1 MKKNFLLNLLNPPAP
16 KELLPED
23 KIDSVYKKMRLK
35 VFLGA
40 FIGYAG
46 YYLVRKNLAIAIP
59 GMIQPVENG
68 GLGYNKLELGIA
80 LSAISIAYA
89 FSKFLMGALS
99 DRSDARK
106 FLVIGLILSAS
117 LMMSVGIFPFATS
130 SVAVIFMFMLIIGWL
145 GGMGWPPCGRVMVH
159 WFSHNERSFKM
170 SIWNTSHTFGSGLM
184 GNLTALG
191 AFLIGGFFIV
201 DIGNGVLV
209 EQTWRSVFVFPSAVA
224 LLIAGFCWW
233 ALRDTPQSCGLPPI
247 DQYRNDFPVKKE
259 LSSDKKIPAKELFI
273 KYIFKNKTL
282 WLIALAN
289 IFVYL
294 VRYGIGDWSP
304 TYCQESGLLTSA
316 QSKMAFALHNYAG
329 VPGTILCGLISA
341 KLFKGRCAPAN
352 FIYMLLVLVSI
363 FLYWKAAPVAS
374 FIAQTFSIDPVAATV
389 AVVYT
394 SLIAIGFFIYGPVA
408 LIGVQAINLVP
419 KNAAGTAA
427 GFVGLFGY
435 LIGDALLSKVL
446 IGAVADNVDL
456 GWNATFWIFIV
467 ASILAAF
474 FSATTWK
481 REKAACALN

>member
-1 MKKNFLLNLLNPPAP
+1 MNNLLKPPP
-16 KELLPED
+16 TKEMLSAE
-23 KIDSVYKKMRLK
+23 KIDRTYKRLRLQ
-35 VFLGA
+35 VFMGA

-46 YYLVRKNLAIAIP
+46 YYLVRKNLALAIP
-59 GMIQPVENG
+59 GMIQPEASG

-106 FLVIGLILSAS
+106 FLVIGLVLSS
-117 LMMSVGIFPFATS
+117 ILMMTVGIFPFATS
-130 SVAVIFMFMLIIGWL
+130 SVVIIFMFMLVIGWL
-145 GGMGWPPCGRVMVH
+145 AGMGWPPCGRVMVH

-184 GNLTALG
+184 GNLAAMGTVM
-191 AFLIGGFFIV
+191 IGGLFLV
-201 DIGNGVLV
+201 DLGGGVIV
-209 EQTWRSVFVFPSAVA
+209 EQSWRSVFVFPSAIA

-247 DQYRNDFPVKKE
+247 DQYRNDNSVSKE
-259 LSSDKKIPAKELFI
+259 MSSSTKIPLKELFI
-273 KYIFKNKTL
+273 KYIFKNKIL

-294 VRYGIGDWSP
+294 VRYGIGDWAP
-304 TYCQESGLLTSA
+304 TYCQEAGLLTSA
-316 QSKMAFALHNYAG
+316 QSKMAFSLHNYAG
-329 VPGTILCGLISA
+329 VPGTILCGLISS

-352 FIYMLLVLVSI
+352 VIYMMLVLVFI
-363 FLYWKAAPVAS
+363 ILYWKAAPVAS
-374 FIAQTFSIDPVAATV
+374 FLSETFSTELVSTRV
-389 AVVYT
+389 TVVYS

-408 LIGVQAINLVP
+408 LIGVQAVNLVP

-446 IGAVADNVDL
+446 IGAVANNVHY
-456 GWNATFWIFIV
+456 GWAATFWIFII
-467 ASILAAF
+467 ASILATF

-481 REKAACALN
+481 KEKAAMIIN